1 MTIIASI
8 NQPKRTKWDVHGYA
22 IISSNDCIADA
33 NGDMPT
39 SLHNDADWAYFQSE
53 LAKAK
58 AIILGRAAHEAT
70 PNRAGRLRIIMSR
83 SVSKLEQRTDG
94 WWWNPADLSFV
105 EMAETVIP
113 QGGRIAVPGGRGP
126 FDWFLRDGFDG
137 FHLARAHHV
146 ELIDG
151 APVFSDIAVEMTADT
166 LLAKHGMIPEDGI
179 VLDRCGPVTMQVW
192 RKG

>member
-1 MTIIASI
+1 MRLSQAMTVLLMRMAICPPACIMMRIGPTFKASLLKPRLLYLAALRMRRPRI
-8 NQPKRTKWDVHGYA
+8 EPEGFA
-22 IISSNDCIADA
+22 
-33 NGDMPT
+33 
-39 SLHNDADWAYFQSE
+39 SLCLVVF
-53 LAKAK
+53 
-58 AIILGRAAHEAT
+58 
-70 PNRAGRLRIIMSR
+70 P
-83 SVSKLEQRTDG
+83 
-94 WWWNPADLSFV
+94 
-105 EMAETVIP
+105 
-113 QGGRIAVPGGRGP
+113 PGGRGP